1 MDEERFREGGVM
13 LIEANRALI
22 RGSSLLLDGSGPFSF
37 TPGNI
42 SAKTNLRRYSDE
54 GFQGEQE
61 HEGLWHERI

>member
-22 RGSSLLLDGSGPFSF
+22 RGSSLLLDGSWPFSF

-54 GFQGEQE
+54 GF
-61 HEGLWHERI
+61 